1 MILTPAVLFDRHL
14 TDRRH
19 IPSPTPTRDDR
30 YVAFRQNYREA
41 TGNAHPWK
49 CLQKYDPDPVS
60 PDEIAEAYDFKY
72 GR

>member
-1 MILTPAVLFDRHL
+1 MILTPAVLFDRNL

-19 IPSPTPTRDDR
+19 VPSPTPTRDDR

-49 CLQKYDPDPVS
+49 WLQK
-60 PDEIAEAYDFKY
+60 
-72 GR
+72 